1 MPKYR
6 AMPFLILLF
15 SVAPV
20 LCHADPVTDCLRG
33 NNKTASCHKMIVN
46 YWRHN
51 SVIEQVARQEGLEP
65 ELLKALIAY
74 ESAYNHR
81 AVSPVRASG
90 LTQVMPTTALGMRVH
105 PSRLFIPEVSVRT
118 GARYLRQMYNKFG
131 RLDLALAAYNA
142 GPRRV
147 IRAGNRIPKIAE
159 TQIYVRNIT
168 ALYLEFKRKAST
180 SHNRTSYPHPSATH
194 RRKEAEN
201 THIGQTGNS
210 AYQSHTS
217 NMP

>member
-1 MPKYR
+1 
-6 AMPFLILLF
+6 
-15 SVAPV
+15 
-20 LCHADPVTDCLRG
+20 
-33 NNKTASCHKMIVN
+33 
-46 YWRHN
+46 
-51 SVIEQVARQEGLEP
+51 
-65 ELLKALIAY
+65 
-74 ESAYNHR
+74 
-81 AVSPVRASG
+81 
-90 LTQVMPTTALGMRVH
+90 
-105 PSRLFIPEVSVRT
+105 LFIPEVSVRT

-180 SHNRTSYPHPSATH
+180 SHDRTSYPHPSATH